1 MKSANL
7 FPSSNVEVFGLHWQG
22 QVLTLL
28 SENNSKDYKMLM
40 LAT

>member
-1 MKSANL
+1 
-7 FPSSNVEVFGLHWQG
+7 VEVFGCQG